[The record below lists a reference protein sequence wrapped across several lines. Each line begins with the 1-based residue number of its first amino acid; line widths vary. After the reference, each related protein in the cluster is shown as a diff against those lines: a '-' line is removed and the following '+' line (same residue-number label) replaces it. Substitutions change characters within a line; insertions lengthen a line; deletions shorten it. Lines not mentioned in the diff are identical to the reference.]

1 MAAQQL
7 HVDTIVLAPD
17 TIHPTPDTMQFH
29 PDTFKLNE
37 QEQTADLDQLLLD
50 LIAQQSRA
58 LHVDSLDS
66 ITIEDTLTI
75 AERLYL
81 DSPCT

>member
-7 HVDTIVLAPD
+7 HVDTIALAPD
-17 TIHPTPDTMQFH
+17 TIHPTDTILLH

-66 ITIEDTLTI
+66 ITTEDTLTI
-75 AERLYL
+75 AERLY
-81 DSPCT
+81 